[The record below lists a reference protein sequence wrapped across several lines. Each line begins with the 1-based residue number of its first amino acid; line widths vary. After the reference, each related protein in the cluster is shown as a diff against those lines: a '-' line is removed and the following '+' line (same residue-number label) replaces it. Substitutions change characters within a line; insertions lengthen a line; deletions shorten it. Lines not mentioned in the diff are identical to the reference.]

1 MSYKVLV
8 NQDHS
13 SGTTEHSLECHGNFK
28 WLHSNATTRETNYRQ
43 KKNTGS
49 FRNKKKATLD
59 ENIKLLN
66 RDEGKLV
73 SVNTWTP
80 LFARQRNQ
88 DISDAK

>member
-1 MSYKVLV
+1 MTVISNGCIQTLQQGKR
-8 NQDHS
+8 
-13 SGTTEHSLECHGNFK
+13 TTD
-28 WLHSNATTRETNYRQ
+28 R

-66 RDEGKLV
+66 RDEGKFV

-80 LFARQRNQ
+80 LFAKMIRTDITRQRNQ
-88 DISDAK
+88 NISDAK